1 MLDAPLHS
9 SPAPTT
15 RDWRERPHFVASHR
29 AQGICLREVQ
39 RISDE
44 IARRLRARHVAGELP
59 ALVVSQSPGR
69 CMVQLGPVALTVA
82 WLRGHGDVVVDGE
95 LMVAV
100 WEGAVVQG
108 TRRIPERAAV
118 PRAAT
123 ARTLWEESLSVVAE
137 DEPSWRWHVADDVA
151 DLTSMAVVDR
161 CIDRLMLAY
170 AEHAAPAVA

>member
-1 MLDAPLHS
+1 MLDARLDT
-9 SPAPTT
+9 PAVPAT

-39 RISDE
+39 AISDE
-44 IARRLRARHVAGELP
+44 ITRRLRAQHAAGEHA
-59 ALVVSQSPGR
+59 ALVVAQSPGR

-82 WLRGHGDVVVDGE
+82 WLRGAGDVVADGQ

-100 WEGAVVQG
+100 WEGAVVKG

-123 ARTLWEESLSVVAE
+123 ARTLWEETYGVVAE

-161 CIDRLMLAY
+161 CLERLLRA
-170 AEHAAPAVA
+170 HADHTAGSTA